1 MMHQDSGGSYLN
13 VGDVVLYGKFK
24 NAKGRIKSFGKNEKG
39 DPTIEVQPIDSDF
52 KPKKGQPKTLTLLKV
67 RKLPKK
73 ASAQRVV
80 ARFLQARGVARGK
93 TWENGKIRVHRYAN
107 FFKVWDLANAGKR
120 GKKVP
125 VLAISPEGYRTD
137 EEDWLERHSRHL
149 VLKAGGGFAAIR
161 RHFEGLEGDDKA
173 RIEERQERGID
184 VLPGG
189 TRTIKVK
196 WNIGTTEY
204 NLEATPLSFSVT
216 HSYLHTPSE
225 EAVARNPRIKPF
237 RQDTNYWSRKK
248 ADAKRFY
255 AWLSGEGEGK
265 LKRMEINDLRK
276 LWNEMN
282 VDFDSH

>member
-1 MMHQDSGGSYLN
+1 
-13 VGDVVLYGKFK
+13 
-24 NAKGRIKSFGKNEKG
+24 
-39 DPTIEVQPIDSDF
+39 
-52 KPKKGQPKTLTLLKV
+52 
-67 RKLPKK
+67 
-73 ASAQRVV
+73 
-80 ARFLQARGVARGK
+80 
-93 TWENGKIRVHRYAN
+93 
-107 FFKVWDLANAGKR
+107 
-120 GKKVP
+120 
-125 VLAISPEGYRTD
+125 
-137 EEDWLERHSRHL
+137 
-149 VLKAGGGFAAIR
+149 
-161 RHFEGLEGDDKA
+161 
-173 RIEERQERGID
+173 

-196 WNIGTTEY
+196 WNVGTTEY